1 MRARLR
7 TATSYVVYDEG
18 LEAEWVK
25 VRAEY
30 VETVCLPLLVVPR
43 RGETCK
49 GEGGRGGGR
58 ASGVAGVRT
67 PVSLGASVRLMGRED
82 VVDGEGGSDA

>member
-30 VETVCLPLLVVPR
+30 AETVCLPLLMVPR

-49 GEGGRGGGR
+49 GGCGRGGGR
-58 ASGVAGVRT
+58 AWEVAGVRT
-67 PVSLGASVRLMGRED
+67 PVSLGASVRLMRRED
-82 VVDGEGGSDA
+82 AVDGERGRD